1 MSRVFQ
7 TFQSFAFGHI
17 SESLGTASQYHK
29 NLECQEISQVQYT
42 ICEIL
47 NVDIYKKT
55 VKRNSIYSILFPF
68 GIYVEVLKE

>member
-1 MSRVFQ
+1 MLTYIKKLLNAV
-7 TFQSFAFGHI
+7 
-17 SESLGTASQYHK
+17 
-29 NLECQEISQVQYT
+29 QEISQVQYT